1 MAGTTCKVETM
12 VSRLTLEAH
21 TVCNTLARIIEFNSR
36 SNCSSLTEIAGRELH
51 ARQ

>member
-21 TVCNTLARIIEFNSR
+21 TVCNTLARIIEFNS
-36 SNCSSLTEIAGRELH
+36 SSLTEMAGREVH